1 MGNLNLGPMKSRF
14 YLSLAL
20 IVILS
25 LCAACPM
32 HLFAQKKA
40 ENMKPT
46 PKLIVGITVDQ
57 MRYDYLLRYWNDF
70 GDSGFRRL
78 VNEGFLCHNLHYNYM
93 PTYTGPGHASIFTG
107 TTPSYHGIIQ
117 NDWYDR
123 LSNSMIYCSSDS
135 TAKGVGTSSKSG
147 QMSPQYLTAST
158 LGDMLRMQTNGNGK
172 VIGIAMKDRGAIL
185 PAGRTADAAYWFVGG
200 EEGVWATS
208 NWYMSVLPDWVTAFN
223 KRKLADAY
231 LSQNWNLL
239 RDASAYDESQ
249 ADNNAHESPFKG
261 TTKPTFPYDL
271 PALKAANGNYE
282 LLKATP
288 FGNSMTIDFAR
299 ELIVQEKMGVDNT
312 TDMLCMSFSS
322 TDYIGHQFGINA
334 METQDCYLRLDE
346 ELGLFIRFLDE
357 QIGKGNYTV
366 FLSADHGGAPTPSYT
381 AKRKAIGGYWKSD
394 RLELFLEDTLAKR
407 YGEGDWVLNESNQNV
422 FLNHKLIHSKRLSV
436 QEMQSEVAQLCLSFP
451 EMMSAFTASDL
462 SQARGGDLVKNMI
475 QQGFDAQRSGDVIYT
490 LDPGYIEYGMSGTT
504 HGSPYAYDSHVPAIF
519 FGCGVE
525 CGESYGR
532 FSITDIA
539 PTVSMMCGITLPDAA
554 TGIAIEP
561 AIRKRK

>member
-1 MGNLNLGPMKSRF
+1 MKSS
-14 YLSLAL
+14 YYYSLAL
-20 IVILS
+20 LVIWWV
-25 LCAACPM
+25 CAIHPTRVQ
-32 HLFAQKKA
+32 AQKKA
-40 ENMKPT
+40 ENMKAT
-46 PKLIVGITVDQ
+46 PRLIVGITVDQ

-70 GDSGFRRL
+70 GDGGFRRL
-78 VNEGFLCHNLHYNYM
+78 VNNGFLCHNLHFNYM

-107 TTPSYHGIIQ
+107 TTPAYHGIIQ

-123 LSNSMIYCSSDS
+123 ASNTMIYCSSDS
-135 TAKGVGTSSKSG
+135 TAKGIGTGSKSG
-147 QMSPQYLTAST
+147 KMSPHYLTAST
-158 LGDMLRMQTNGNGK
+158 LGDMVRLQTNGRGK
-172 VIGIAMKDRGAIL
+172 VIGLAMKDRGAIL

-208 NWYMSVLPDWVTAFN
+208 DWYMSVLPDWVNAFN
-223 KRKLADAY
+223 KRKLADSY
-231 LSQNWNLL
+231 LSQNWSLL
-239 RDASAYDESQ
+239 RDATVYDESQ
-249 ADNNAHESPFKG
+249 ADNNAHETPFKG

-271 PALKAANGNYE
+271 ASLKSANGNYE

-288 FGNSMTIDFAR
+288 FGNTLTIDFAR
-299 ELIVQEKMGVDNT
+299 ELIEQEKLGADVY
-312 TDMLCMSFSS
+312 TDMLCLSFSS
-322 TDYIGHQFGINA
+322 TDYIGHQFGIHA

-346 ELGLFIRFLDE
+346 ELASFLVFLDE
-357 QIGKGNYTV
+357 QVGKSNYTI

-407 YGEGDWVLNESNQNV
+407 YGQGDWVLNESNQNV
-422 FLNHKLIHSKRLSV
+422 FLNQKLIQSKRLSV
-436 QEMQSEVAQLCLSFP
+436 GEIQNEVAQLCLSFP
-451 EMMSAFTASDL
+451 EVMSAYTASDL
-462 SQARGGDLVKNMI
+462 MQSRGGDLVKNMI
-475 QQGFDAQRSGDVIYT
+475 QQGYDAQRSGDVIYT

-525 CGESYGR
+525 CGETYSR
-532 FSITDIA
+532 LSITDIA
-539 PTVSMMCGITLPDAA
+539 PTVSMMCGIALPDAA

>member
-1 MGNLNLGPMKSRF
+1 MKSRF
-14 YLSLAL
+14 NFSLSLLAL
-20 IVILS
+20 VY
-25 LCAACPM
+25 LCAIQPTLI
-32 HLFAQKKA
+32 HAQKKS
-40 ENMKPT
+40 ENMKAT
-46 PKLIVGITVDQ
+46 PRLIIGITVDQ

-70 GDSGFRRL
+70 GDAGFRRL
-78 VNEGFLCHNLHYNYM
+78 INTGFLCHNLHYNYM

-107 TTPSYHGIIQ
+107 TTPAYHGIIQ

-123 LSNSMIYCSSDS
+123 ENNSMIYCSSDS
-135 TAKGVGTSSKSG
+135 TAKGVGTSSKAG
-147 QMSPQYLTAST
+147 QMSPHYLTAST
-158 LGDMLRMQTNGNGK
+158 LGDMIRMQTNGRGK

-208 NWYMSVLPDWVTAFN
+208 NWYMSALPDWVNAFN

-239 RDASAYDESQ
+239 REESCYDESQ
-249 ADNNAHESPFKG
+249 ADNNAHETPFKG

-271 PALKAANGNYE
+271 PALKSANGNYE

-299 ELIVQEKMGVDNT
+299 ELITQEKMGTDAY
-312 TDMLCMSFSS
+312 TDMLCVSFSS
-322 TDYIGHQFGINA
+322 TDYIGHQFGIHA

-346 ELGLFIRFLDE
+346 ELGTFLCFLDE
-357 QIGKGNYTV
+357 QVGKGNYTV

-407 YGEGDWVLNESNQNV
+407 FGEGDWVLNESNQNI
-422 FLNHKLIHSKRLSV
+422 FLNHKLIQAKRLSV
-436 QEMQSEVAQLCLSFP
+436 KEIQYEVAQLCFSFP
-451 EMMSAFTASDL
+451 EVMSAFTASDL
-462 SQARGGDLVKNMI
+462 NQVRGGDMVKNMI
-475 QQGFDAQRSGDVIYT
+475 QQGYDAQRSGDVIYT

-525 CGESYGR
+525 RGETYNR

-539 PTVSMMCGITLPDAA
+539 PTVSMMCGFALPDAA
-554 TGIAIEP
+554 TGVPIEP

>member
-1 MGNLNLGPMKSRF
+1 MKPR
-14 YLSLAL
+14 LSFLFAL
-20 IVILS
+20 ITFFCVGALIPDVIS
-25 LCAACPM
+25 
-32 HLFAQKKA
+32 AQKKV
-40 ENMKPT
+40 ENMKQAPR
-46 PKLIVGITVDQ
+46 LIVGITVDQ

-70 GDSGFRRL
+70 GANGFRRL

-107 TTPSYHGIIQ
+107 TTPAYHGIIQ

-123 LSNSMIYCSSDS
+123 ESNSMIYCSSDS
-135 TAKGVGTSSKSG
+135 AARGVGTNSKAG
-147 QMSPQYLTAST
+147 QMSPHYLTAST
-158 LGDMLRMQTNGNGK
+158 VGDMVRMQTNGRGK

-200 EEGVWATS
+200 EEGVWASS
-208 NWYMSVLPDWVTAFN
+208 NWYMDALPDWVTAFN
-223 KRKLADAY
+223 GKKLADSY
-231 LSQNWNLL
+231 LSQPWNLL
-239 RDASAYDESQ
+239 REVSFYDESL
-249 ADNNAHESPFKG
+249 ADNNAHETPFKG
-261 TTKPTFPYDL
+261 TTKPAFPYDL

-299 ELIVQEKMGVDNT
+299 ELIAQEKMGADDY

-322 TDYIGHQFGINA
+322 TDYIGHQFGIHA

-346 ELGLFIRFLDE
+346 ELGLFLRFLDE
-357 QIGKGNYTV
+357 QIGKGKYTI

-381 AKRKAIGGYWKSD
+381 AKNKAIGGYWKSD

-422 FLNHKLIHSKRLSV
+422 FLNHKLIQMKRLSAKDI
-436 QEMQSEVAQLCLSFP
+436 QYDVAQLCLTFP
-451 EMMSAFTASDL
+451 EVMSAYTASDL
-462 SQARGGDLVKNMI
+462 NQARGGDLVKNMI
-475 QQGFDAQRSGDVIYT
+475 QQGYDAQRSGDVIYT

-504 HGSPYAYDSHVPAIF
+504 HGSPYTYDSHVPAIF

-532 FSITDIA
+532 FNITDIA
-539 PTVSMMCGITLPDAA
+539 PTVSMMCGIALPDAT

-561 AIRKRK
+561 AIRKSK

>member
-1 MGNLNLGPMKSRF
+1 
-14 YLSLAL
+14 
-20 IVILS
+20 
-25 LCAACPM
+25 
-32 HLFAQKKA
+32 
-40 ENMKPT
+40 
-46 PKLIVGITVDQ
+46 
-57 MRYDYLLRYWNDF
+57 
-70 GDSGFRRL
+70 
-78 VNEGFLCHNLHYNYM
+78 
-93 PTYTGPGHASIFTG
+93 
-107 TTPSYHGIIQ
+107 
-117 NDWYDR
+117 
-123 LSNSMIYCSSDS
+123 
-135 TAKGVGTSSKSG
+135 
-147 QMSPQYLTAST
+147 MSPHYLTAST
-158 LGDMLRMQTNGNGK
+158 LGDMVRMQTNGRGK

-200 EEGVWATS
+200 EEGLWATS
-208 NWYMSVLPDWVTAFN
+208 DWYMSVLPDWVNAFN
-223 KRKLADAY
+223 KRKPADNY
-231 LSQNWNLL
+231 LSQNWKLL
-239 RDASAYDESQ
+239 RDASVYDESQ
-249 ADNNAHESPFKG
+249 ADNNAHETPFKG

-288 FGNSMTIDFAR
+288 FGNSLTIDFAR
-299 ELIVQEKMGVDNT
+299 ELITQEKMGADVH
-312 TDMLCMSFSS
+312 TDMLCLSFSS
-322 TDYIGHQFGINA
+322 TDYIGHQFGIHA

-346 ELGLFIRFLDE
+346 ELGTFLSFLDD
-357 QIGKGNYTV
+357 QVGKGNYTI

-394 RLELFLEDTLAKR
+394 RLELFLEDTLEKR
-407 YGEGDWVLNESNQNV
+407 YGQGDWVLNESNQNI
-422 FLNHKLIHSKRLSV
+422 FLNQKLIQAKRLSEKEF
-436 QEMQSEVAQLCLSFP
+436 QYEVAQLCLSFP
-451 EMMSAFTASDL
+451 EVMSAFTASDL
-462 SQARGGDLVKNMI
+462 SQGRGGDLVKNMI
-475 QQGFDAQRSGDVIYT
+475 QQGYDAQRSGDVIYT

>member
-1 MGNLNLGPMKSRF
+1 MKSSF
-14 YLSLAL
+14 YYSIAL
-20 IVILS
+20 LTMWWVCAIL
-25 LCAACPM
+25 PI
-32 HLFAQKKA
+32 HVQAQKKA
-40 ENMKPT
+40 ENMKDNPR
-46 PKLIVGITVDQ
+46 LIVGITVDQ
-57 MRYDYLLRYWNDF
+57 MRYDYLLRYWSDF
-70 GDSGFRRL
+70 GHAGFRRL

-107 TTPSYHGIIQ
+107 TTPAYHGIIQ

-123 LSNSMIYCSSDS
+123 ASNTMIYCSSDS
-135 TAKGVGTSSKSG
+135 AANGVGTGSKSG
-147 QMSPQYLTAST
+147 QMSPHYLTAST
-158 LGDMLRMQTNGNGK
+158 LGDMVRMQTNGRGK

-200 EEGVWATS
+200 EEGLWATS
-208 NWYMSVLPDWVTAFN
+208 DWYMSVLPDWVNAFN
-223 KRKLADAY
+223 KRKPADNY
-231 LSQNWNLL
+231 LSQNWKLL
-239 RDASAYDESQ
+239 RDASVYDESQ
-249 ADNNAHESPFKG
+249 ADNNAHETPFKG

-288 FGNSMTIDFAR
+288 FGNSLTIDFAR
-299 ELIVQEKMGVDNT
+299 ELITQEKMGADVH
-312 TDMLCMSFSS
+312 TDMLCLSFSS
-322 TDYIGHQFGINA
+322 TDYIGHQFGIHA

-346 ELGLFIRFLDE
+346 ELGTFLSFLDD
-357 QIGKGNYTV
+357 QVGKGNYTI

-394 RLELFLEDTLAKR
+394 RLELFLEDTLEKR
-407 YGEGDWVLNESNQNV
+407 YGQGDWVLNESNQNI
-422 FLNHKLIHSKRLSV
+422 FLNQKLIQAKRLSEKEF
-436 QEMQSEVAQLCLSFP
+436 QYEVAQLCLSFP
-451 EMMSAFTASDL
+451 EVMSAFTASDL
-462 SQARGGDLVKNMI
+462 SQGRGGDLVKNMI
-475 QQGFDAQRSGDVIYT
+475 QQGYDAQRSGDVIYT